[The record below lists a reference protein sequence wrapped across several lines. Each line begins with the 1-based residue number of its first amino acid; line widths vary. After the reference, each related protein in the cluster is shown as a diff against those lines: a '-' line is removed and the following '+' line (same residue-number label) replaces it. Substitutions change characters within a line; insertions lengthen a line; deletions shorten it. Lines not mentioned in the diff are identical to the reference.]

1 MQHNR
6 TPLVAVLLAALLVP
20 ALAAAQVNPAPVCLF
35 AISKDLCDARLFDG
49 TWGIPFCQQ
58 GGENCNNLVGEDATF
73 NGLLASSSG
82 TCGEFESVP
91 CDEAEAFGGILE
103 ATVDVRSQRHTACKA
118 RGSWDGKFRIVT
130 PASATLLA
138 DGDLVGTL
146 GVGTHRP
153 ACQSNNC
160 SKDCERCHDA
170 RRLANFDWEI
180 GSEGTLKGR
189 VVAGAF
195 AGCSFT
201 MSFQGDFIADGDSRG
216 PQVPDPA
223 WTFCGTLEGV
233 MECPCGT
240 VDPDAAAS
248 LF

>member
-1 MQHNR
+1 MQQKHR
-6 TPLVAVLLAALLVP
+6 IPVLAVCCAALLMP
-20 ALAAAQVNPAPVCLF
+20 ALAVAQANPAPVCLF
-35 AISKDLCDARLFDG
+35 AISKDLCNARLFDG
-49 TWGIPFCQQ
+49 TWGIPFCQE

-73 NGLLASSSG
+73 QGLLSSSPG
-82 TCGEFESVP
+82 TCGELETVP

-118 RGSWDGKFRIVT
+118 RGSWDGKFRVVT
-130 PASATLLA
+130 PATGTLLA

-146 GVGTHRP
+146 GMGTHRK
-153 ACQSNNC
+153 ACNTNTC
-160 SKDCERCHDA
+160 SKDCESCHDA
-170 RRLANFDWEI
+170 RRLATFEWEV

-201 MSFQGDFIADGDSRG
+201 ISFQGDFLADGDFRG
-216 PQVPDPA
+216 PTAPNPE

-240 VDPDAAAS
+240 VESAALES
-248 LF
+248 F